1 MQSHGTSCS
10 GRPNCAE
17 NGTLFHICA
26 RHCIQISISSVM
38 MVDIFPG
45 STLEQACGGYVA
57 TRSWIFLWN
66 IHRSQSLQWFTC
78 PSLPPHPDTAV
89 SQIKDDHSGVHTR
102 NGCQIHFREHSLRQ
116 TQKHKQLLELSAS
129 IHRRSNWQ
137 YLSLLSTVPHKHIN
151 ADKQKTSEA
160 GNHSIRGI

>member
-10 GRPNCAE
+10 GRTVQGME
-17 NGTLFHICA
+17 QFHICA
-26 RHCIQISISSVM
+26 RHCIQINTSSDMTVS
-38 MVDIFPG
+38 IFPASPLAQAWGG
-45 STLEQACGGYVA
+45 SIA

-66 IHRSQSLQWFTC
+66 LHRSQSLYDS
-78 PSLPPHPDTAV
+78 PAHLYLPDTAV

-102 NGCQIHFREHSLRQ
+102 NGCQIHFEEHSLRQ
-116 TQKHKQLLELSAS
+116 TQKHKQLLELSAP
-129 IHRRSNWQ
+129 IHWRRNWQ

-151 ADKQKTSEA
+151 ADKQKTSDA